1 MSRKRPRPTVQRRVI
16 RQQNEAWGSDY
27 PVGYGSPPKH
37 TQFRPGKS
45 GNPRGRPKG
54 RASLQD
60 IVKDV
65 LFEKMEVRVG
75 ERTHRMA
82 SVSALMRTAMNR
94 ALKGDHKFLMAVIA
108 FIRMS
113 GLSDIG
119 GEAFV
124 PETDIGADE
133 AILADFLR
141 RQGFVSESRTPNS
154 AKSHG
159 KQRNSSRVRDDDD
172 EAS

>member
-1 MSRKRPRPTVQRRVI
+1 MRRERWRPAQRR
-16 RQQNEAWGSDY
+16 RQDEASTADY
-27 PVGYGSPPKH
+27 AVGYKRPPKH
-37 TQFRPGKS
+37 TQFRSGKS

-54 RASLQD
+54 TANLQD

-65 LFEKMEVRVG
+65 LFETMEVRVG

-108 FIRMS
+108 FIRLS

-119 GEAFV
+119 GDALG
-124 PETDIGADE
+124 PETDTSADE

-141 RQGFVSESRTPNS
+141 RQGFVSESRTSGP
-154 AKSHG
+154 AKLRRATT
-159 KQRNSSRVRDDDD
+159 KP
-172 EAS
+172 